1 MFRTTFI
8 AAPIVCAFALF
19 GAATQEAHSAPSINS
34 SQLQTAPLVDEVRG
48 GGGRIHMGG
57 GGGGGGGRMHMG
69 GGGGRMYMGG
79 GRMGGNRGFVHG
91 YNRGSHNYMRAGAG
105 RGGIDHSFSRR
116 SHRSYA
122 GMTSHGR
129 RNLHGAGGFDRHGFV
144 DHGRHSRH
152 FIKHGRHS
160 RHFIRRHG
168 RHFFFA
174 SGVGF
179 WFYDGYY
186 YGDCAWLRQRA
197 IVTGSSYWWHR
208 YNQCSYWY

>member
-1 MFRTTFI
+1 M
-8 AAPIVCAFALF
+8 
-19 GAATQEAHSAPSINS
+19 
-34 SQLQTAPLVDEVRG
+34 
-48 GGGRIHMGG
+48 G
-57 GGGGGGGRMHMG
+57 GGGGGGGRMHMGGGGGGRMYMGG

-91 YNRGSHNYMRAGAG
+91 YNRGSHNYMRAGTG
-105 RGGIDHSFSRR
+105 RGRVDHSFSRR

-122 GMTSHGR
+122 GMTGYGVHNR
-129 RNLHGAGGFDRHGFV
+129 HGARGYDRHRFV
-144 DHGRHSRH
+144 N
-152 FIKHGRHS
+152 HGRHS

-168 RHFFFA
+168 RHFA
-174 SGVGF
+174 WGSGIGF